1 MDATHFHLAFTHGP
15 IVGVI
20 MCTLLIAAGFI
31 LKSDTVKQ
39 VAYVFLVLIGILTI
53 PVYLTGE
60 AAEETIERLG
70 EVSHRV
76 IHEHEEA
83 AEAVIWLMLAVSLS
97 ALFSLVAAR
106 RKMAIAKMISYVTL
120 VLSLMASIAFIRVGS
135 LGGKIRHTEIN
146 GSNQHDAHM
155 EDEHHMEH
163 LEEGHED

>member
-31 LKSDTVKQ
+31 LKSVKIKQ

-60 AAEETIERLG
+60 AAEETVERLG
-70 EVSHRV
+70 EVSHKV

-83 AEAVIWLMLAVSLS
+83 AEAVIWLMLALSLS
-97 ALFSLVAAR
+97 ALFSLVAAT
-106 RKMAIAKMISYVTL
+106 RKMAIAKMISYVTV
-120 VLSLMASIAFIRVGS
+120 VLSIMACFAFIRVGS

-146 GSNQHDAHM
+146 SSTHL
-155 EDEHHMEH
+155 DEHEENEHNMEH
-163 LEEGHED
+163 EDDEHED